1 METHPFSPFF
11 PDDAKVLILG
21 TFPSL
26 DHRGFYYTSP
36 KNLMWPIFE
45 KIFNK
50 TLSCG
55 VNWDICAIKNLCE
68 QKGIAL
74 CDVGL
79 IIGRKKGSS
88 SDKNL
93 IYAQE
98 LDLKKMLSEYLPK
111 CTTVLC
117 TGEDVYKHVSKQFGV
132 SKQDS
137 FVMTIKNREVTFV
150 EAYST
155 SGRNNPIFQK
165 VLDDYHAKLSSAR
178 VVIPRRC
185 TNNMNQN
192 EPL

>member
-79 IIGRKKGSS
+79 IIGRKNGSS

-111 CTTVLC
+111 CTMVLC

-132 SKQDS
+132 NKQDS
-137 FVMTIKNREVTFV
+137 FVMTINNREVTFV

-165 VLDDYHAKLSSAR
+165 VLDDYHTKLSSAG
-178 VVIPRRC
+178 VVIP
-185 TNNMNQN
+185 
-192 EPL
+192 